1 MTLVCYS
8 RVYICMSFIV
18 IMEKRR
24 WKKLKYI
31 RRCYIGIMEKN
42 MQTTI
47 VLQFPRDRML
57 TAIVSSKFSLALTLT
72 KGPRRD
78 DSFRSAAGACR

>member
-18 IMEKRR
+18 IMEKENEN
-24 WKKLKYI
+24 KIYT